1 MLPGYLG
8 ARVDQL
14 IARRDPASP
23 LVCGWPSEIISSR
36 SSAAHRTTRQ
46 SNGYALARAWPD
58 VAARFSDAA
67 GRPPVYTFFYPEEE
81 YHAPLIEPL
90 AEMTRDG
97 IADVEVHIHHDGEGA
112 QNLVDR
118 INRFTTTL
126 VSRHG
131 LLRRE
136 NGRIRFGF
144 IHGNWALAN
153 SLPNGR
159 WCGVD
164 NEITLLRDLGCYADF
179 TMPSGESESQA
190 RLVNRLYW
198 AIDAGDGRKAHDT
211 GPLLQPGGPAG
222 DLLMIPGPLGLRW
235 RERRI
240 ERGEIAGYDMPTA
253 YRIARW
259 LAIAP
264 RVGNDIFIKLFTH
277 GARSKSGSAPGIRSV
292 RPVQ

>member
-1 MLPGYLG
+1 MHLPRRCDVWLPGYVG

-14 IARRDPASP
+14 IARRDPGKPTRVWLAITDHFEPLFGGASYD
-23 LVCGWPSEIISSR
+23 
-36 SSAAHRTTRQ
+36 AAVERVQRW
-46 SNGYALARAWPD
+46 RERWPD
-58 VAARFSDAA
+58 VAARFRDAA
-67 GRPPVYTFFYPEEE
+67 GRPPVYSFFYPEEE

-118 INRFTTTL
+118 ISRFTTTL

-136 NGRIRFGF
+136 NGRVRFGF

-222 DLLMIPGPLGLRW
+222 DLLHDSRTI
-235 RERRI
+235 
-240 ERGEIAGYDMPTA
+240 
-253 YRIARW
+253 
-259 LAIAP
+259 
-264 RVGNDIFIKLFTH
+264 
-277 GARSKSGSAPGIRSV
+277 GSAV
-292 RPVQ
+292 A